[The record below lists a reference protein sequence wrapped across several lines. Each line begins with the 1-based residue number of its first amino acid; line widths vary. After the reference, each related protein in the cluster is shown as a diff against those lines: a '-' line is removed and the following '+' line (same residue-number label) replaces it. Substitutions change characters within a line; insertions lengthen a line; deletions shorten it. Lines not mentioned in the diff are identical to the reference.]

1 MECCILLCLLSPL
14 LGKLLPRSGKCL
26 ILRLELCRTPWMGKL
41 PPPWYYSTAIIPK
54 DRDYR
59 MKSWLASMLA
69 GEFSLGSAM
78 TDTKA
83 LQEKC
88 KIMSCRYLIASTY
101 LRRVAIFQFG
111 LHTRFPSTSSLRPF
125 TKKMMVIYHL
135 DDIIMSKTRMKFTSW
150 PNCWVAHKMVE
161 WRIRWLSGA

>member
-1 MECCILLCLLSPL
+1 
-14 LGKLLPRSGKCL
+14 
-26 ILRLELCRTPWMGKL
+26 
-41 PPPWYYSTAIIPK
+41 
-54 DRDYR
+54 

-125 TKKMMVIYHL
+125 TKKMMVHNHF
-135 DDIIMSKTRMKFTSW
+135 DDQIMSKLSIRSTSW
-150 PNCWVAHKMVE
+150 PNCQVAHKIVK
-161 WRIRWLSGA
+161 WRIKWSIKWCIDFDIPLIYPPCLAYPHSDGQDV